1 MKQDTQ
7 KMVIM
12 GTVAAPHGVRGLFKV
27 KLFCERAEDL
37 TAYGPLCLED
47 GRDILLHLKGMNKG
61 LAICAAA
68 EIHNREQAV
77 SLRGSALYLAREKLP
92 ELGEGEIYQADLL
105 GMQLCDSA
113 GQVRGRVIALHDFGA
128 GEIVEIQL
136 AGSHKTEMLPY
147 YPPFLKHVDV
157 KAGRVIVDAYDAEEP
172 EPEPETAGK
181 GDAQEDI

>member
-12 GTVAAPHGVRGLFKV
+12 GTIAAPHGVRGLFKV
-27 KLFCERAEDL
+27 KLFCEQAEDL

-47 GRDILLHLKGMNKG
+47 GRHLSLQLKGMNKG
-61 LAICAAA
+61 LAICAAT
-68 EIHNREQAV
+68 EINDREQAV

-113 GQVRGRVIALHDFGA
+113 GQVRGTVIGLHDFGA

-136 AGSHKTEMLPY
+136 AGSQKTEMLPY
-147 YPPFLKHVDV
+147 YPPFLKRVDV
-157 KAGRVIVDAYDAEEP
+157 DAGQIILDVQ
-172 EPEPETAGK
+172 
-181 GDAQEDI
+181 DAQEPEQAPETRGKGNTQETI